1 MRKELA
7 LVTFI
12 VTCLQ
17 VVNAQTPQPYSKPS
31 LVDYDGFETL
41 VKDVKSHRAERLLTL
56 NQFLAK
62 SKEANTI
69 ILDARSKEMY
79 NLKHIKGA
87 IHLDFS
93 DFTQARLDAIMMRY
107 AGTETNILIYC
118 NNNFEDKLKPDLQDK
133 AFMTKAFIP
142 RITDGS
148 ITSSKSTL
156 TLALNICTYLNL
168 YGYGF
173 KNVYELSELVDV
185 NDPRIQFGGGR

>member
-1 MRKELA
+1 MKNSIFLA
-7 LVTFI
+7 ALFVAIANSIF
-12 VTCLQ
+12 
-17 VVNAQTPQPYSKPS
+17 AQTPPFKPA

-41 VKDVKSHRAERLLTL
+41 VKEVKTHRAKRLLNL
-56 NQFLAK
+56 DEFLAK
-62 SKEANTI
+62 SKESNTI

-79 NLKHIKGA
+79 DLKHVKGA

-118 NNNFEDKLKPDLQDK
+118 NNNFEDKKKPNLQDE
-133 AFMTKAFIP
+133 AFQTKAYRP
-142 RITDGS
+142 RLIDNLS
-148 ITSSKSTL
+148 SSKSTL

-185 NDPRIQFGGGR
+185 SDPRIQFAGGR